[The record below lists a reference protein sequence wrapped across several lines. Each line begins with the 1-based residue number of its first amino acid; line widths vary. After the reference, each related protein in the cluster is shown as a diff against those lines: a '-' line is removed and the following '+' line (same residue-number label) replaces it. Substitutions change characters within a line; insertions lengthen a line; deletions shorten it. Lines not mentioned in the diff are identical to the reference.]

1 MKGNAICVQFGGIMK
16 MIKTR
21 KMLAFLSLLLMS
33 FQAKAERADVVV
45 RLPPELDV
53 PAPKPLSPQERERKE
68 LYDRVSKRLPY
79 VNEEFLVLGT
89 LGQLTKLC
97 DWVFVGKVVDTQGSK
112 VAAGAKEEFLGDV
125 SVTLNIETNLFGRMW
140 KKRIVVTPYWWET
153 WRVPKAGD
161 RMLVFLAKERYDKY
175 VSDVMEFD
183 FDKAKL
189 KGETSKGPIVVQD
202 CRGMIGLGS
211 AETERIFV
219 AATEGYLQVLRR
231 ESRDAERY
239 YALLR
244 QLVLSPEYR
253 IKEDAR
259 SDLLKFLR
267 SCPSFDLDR
276 VLADENIDEGI
287 KDYIRLILRP
297 RRKPPEQP

>member
-1 MKGNAICVQFGGIMK
+1 
-16 MIKTR
+16 
-21 KMLAFLSLLLMS
+21 MLAFLGLLLMS

-45 RLPPELDV
+45 RLPPELDM
-53 PAPKPLSPQERERKE
+53 PAPKPLSPEEREQKE
-68 LYDRVSKRLPY
+68 IRERINKKLPY
-79 VNEEFLVLGT
+79 NNDASGSLGT

-97 DWVFVGKVVDTQGSK
+97 DWVFVGKVVDAKGNK
-112 VAAGAKEEFLGDV
+112 VAAGAKEEFLGEV
-125 SVTLNIETNLFGRMW
+125 SVTLNIETNLFGQTRN
-140 KKRIVVTPYWWET
+140 KRIVVTPNWWET

-161 RMLVFLAKERYDKY
+161 RMLVFLAKERYDEY
-175 VSDVMEFD
+175 VFDVIKFD
-183 FDKAKL
+183 FDKARF
-189 KGETSKGPIVVQD
+189 KGETNKGPIVVRE

-287 KDYIRLILRP
+287 KDYVRLYLKP
-297 RRKPPEQP
+297 RQEGKKIP

>member
-1 MKGNAICVQFGGIMK
+1 MK
-16 MIKTR
+16 MIKIR
-21 KMLAFLSLLLMS
+21 KMLAFLGLLLMS

-45 RLPPELDV
+45 RLPPELDM
-53 PAPKPLSPQERERKE
+53 PAPKPLSPEEREQKE
-68 LYDRVSKRLPY
+68 IRERINKKLPY
-79 VNEEFLVLGT
+79 NNDASGSLGT

-97 DWVFVGKVVDTQGSK
+97 DWVFVGKVIDAKGNK
-112 VAAGAKEEFLGDV
+112 VAAGAKEEFLGEV
-125 SVTLNIETNLFGRMW
+125 SVTLNIETNLFGQTRN
-140 KKRIVVTPYWWET
+140 KRIVVTPNWWET

-161 RMLVFLAKERYDKY
+161 RMLVFLAKERYDEY
-175 VSDVMEFD
+175 VFDVIKFD
-183 FDKAKL
+183 FDKARF
-189 KGETSKGPIVVQD
+189 KGETNKGPIVVRE

-287 KDYIRLILRP
+287 KDYVRLYLKP
-297 RRKPPEQP
+297 RQEGKKIP

>member
-1 MKGNAICVQFGGIMK
+1 MK
-16 MIKTR
+16 MR
-21 KMLAFLSLLLMS
+21 KMSVCLSLLLIS
-33 FQAKAERADVVV
+33 CQAKAEDKDVVI
-45 RLPPELDV
+45 RLPPELDMS
-53 PAPKPLSPQERERKE
+53 APKPLSSQERVRKE
-68 LYDRVSKRLPY
+68 IRERINKKLPY
-79 VNEEFLVLGT
+79 NNDASGSLGT

-97 DWVFVGKVVDTQGSK
+97 DWVFVGKVVDAKGNK
-112 VAAGAKEEFLGDV
+112 VAAGAKEEFLGEV
-125 SVTLNIETNLFGRMW
+125 SVTLNIETNLFGQTRN
-140 KKRIVVTPYWWET
+140 KRIVVTPNWWET

-175 VSDVMEFD
+175 VFDVIKFD
-183 FDKAKL
+183 FDKATF
-189 KGETSKGPIVVQD
+189 KGETNKGPLVVRE
-202 CRGMIGLGS
+202 CRGMIGLDS
-211 AETERIFV
+211 AETERVFV

-244 QLVLSPEYR
+244 QLVLSPER
-253 IKEDAR
+253 RVREDAR

-267 SCPSFDLDR
+267 SCPSFGLDR
-276 VLADENIDEGI
+276 VLADENVDEGI

>member
-1 MKGNAICVQFGGIMK
+1 MK
-16 MIKTR
+16 MIKIR
-21 KMLAFLSLLLMS
+21 KMLAFLGLLLMS

-45 RLPPELDV
+45 RLPPELDM
-53 PAPKPLSPQERERKE
+53 PAPKPLSPEEREQKE
-68 LYDRVSKRLPY
+68 IRERINKKLPY
-79 VNEEFLVLGT
+79 NNDASGSLGT

-97 DWVFVGKVVDTQGSK
+97 DWVFVGKVVDAKGNK
-112 VAAGAKEEFLGDV
+112 VAAGAKEEFLGEV
-125 SVTLNIETNLFGRMW
+125 SVTLNIETNLFGQTRN
-140 KKRIVVTPYWWET
+140 KRIVVTPNWWET

-161 RMLVFLAKERYDKY
+161 RMLVFLAKERYDEY
-175 VSDVMEFD
+175 VFDVIKFD
-183 FDKAKL
+183 FDKARF
-189 KGETSKGPIVVQD
+189 KGETNKGPIVVRE

-287 KDYIRLILRP
+287 KDYVRLYLKP
-297 RRKPPEQP
+297 RREGKKIP

>member
-1 MKGNAICVQFGGIMK
+1 MKPIMN
-16 MIKTR
+16 R
-21 KMLAFLSLLLMS
+21 RLFFVGLLLMS

-45 RLPPELDV
+45 RLPPELDMPV
-53 PAPKPLSPQERERKE
+53 PKPLSPEEREQKE
-68 LYDRVSKRLPY
+68 IRERINKKLPY
-79 VNEEFLVLGT
+79 NNDASGSLGT

-97 DWVFVGKVVDTQGSK
+97 DWVFVGKVVDAKGNK
-112 VAAGAKEEFLGDV
+112 VAAGAKEEFLGEV
-125 SVTLNIETNLFGRMW
+125 SVTLNIETNLFGQTRN
-140 KKRIVVTPYWWET
+140 KRIVVTPNWWET

-161 RMLVFLAKERYDKY
+161 RMLVFLAKERYDEY
-175 VSDVMEFD
+175 VFDVIKFD
-183 FDKAKL
+183 FDKARF
-189 KGETSKGPIVVQD
+189 KGETNKGPIVVRE

-244 QLVLSPEYR
+244 QLVLSPECR

-259 SDLLKFLR
+259 SDLLKILR

-287 KDYIRLILRP
+287 KDYVRLYLKP
-297 RRKPPEQP
+297 QQERKKTP